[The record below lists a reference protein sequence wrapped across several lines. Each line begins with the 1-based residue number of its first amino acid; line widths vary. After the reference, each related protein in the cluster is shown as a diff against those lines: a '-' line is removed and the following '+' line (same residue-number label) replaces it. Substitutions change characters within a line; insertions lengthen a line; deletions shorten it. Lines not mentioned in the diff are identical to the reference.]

1 MSETDDLQSDLVTAS
16 TIIEWEFGDII
27 GHVGVRLPYG
37 EGIAVK
43 MLRAPQLPGAENWL
57 MQFDMDGNKLS
68 GDGTVPGEAAI
79 YTRIFRAK
87 PEVNAIVHA
96 HANMCIV
103 LGLAGV
109 PINGVHLASA
119 KFSDG
124 LPCTRCPPTSPT
136 TRTATP

>member
-1 MSETDDLQSDLVTAS
+1 MSETDELQNDLVTAS
-16 TIIEWEFGDII
+16 SIIEWEFGDII
-27 GHVGVRLPYG
+27 GHVGVRLPND
-37 EGIAVK
+37 EGVAVK
-43 MLRAPQLPGAENWL
+43 MLRAPQLPGAENWM

-103 LGLAGV
+103 LGLAGG
-109 PINGVHLASA
+109 PLNGVPPPSA
-119 KFSDG
+119 TIGDG
-124 LPCTRCPPTSPT
+124 RPAYP
-136 TRTATP
+136 